1 MNIAWVFVI
10 IVVCAY
16 LIGSI
21 SFARIFS
28 WAFAKKDITK
38 VGSHNPG
45 TMNMLRTRGFGEAIL
60 TLVMDAIK
68 CGLPALI
75 SYFVVKHFYV
85 GYGDLAYFISGVSA
99 IVGHCF
105 PVYYNFKGGK
115 GVACTFGLFT
125 FNPHFYWMSLI
136 AFVVCFLL
144 MLFVIKYGSVIS
156 FIYILSMAIT
166 STTLFSVWSVP
177 HLVPILVIIWCIVVL
192 IFSLHHKNI
201 VRLFT
206 GKENKVDLMSKICK
220 KKTAVVVEEGDDKGE
235 EIVIEENSHTND
247 KTTENMNKNNDS
259 KHE

>member
-1 MNIAWVFVI
+1 
-10 IVVCAY
+10 
-16 LIGSI
+16 
-21 SFARIFS
+21 
-28 WAFAKKDITK
+28 
-38 VGSHNPG
+38 
-45 TMNMLRTRGFGEAIL
+45 
-60 TLVMDAIK
+60 
-68 CGLPALI
+68 
-75 SYFVVKHFYV
+75 
-85 GYGDLAYFISGVSA
+85 
-99 IVGHCF
+99 
-105 PVYYNFKGGK
+105 
-115 GVACTFGLFT
+115 
-125 FNPHFYWMSLI
+125 
-136 AFVVCFLL
+136 
-144 MLFVIKYGSVIS
+144 
-156 FIYILSMAIT
+156 MAIT